1 MFKTFQNIKTS
12 KPLMGYF
19 TPPKKKKKNLLSF
32 TQPQVVSKPVWKSF
46 FCWTQKKIF

>member
-19 TPPKKKKKNLLSF
+19 TQKKKKKSVIIYLAS
-32 TQPQVVSKPVWKSF
+32 S
-46 FCWTQKKIF
+46 